1 MAGVMV
7 LGRKS
12 LFLCRLCASE
22 KVLKR
27 EAKRYIII
35 YNVCFMP
42 QRYEKSEELRVLNE
56 DFFVTL

>member
-1 MAGVMV
+1 VIV

-42 QRYEKSEELRVLNE
+42 QRYEKSEELRVLN
-56 DFFVTL
+56 